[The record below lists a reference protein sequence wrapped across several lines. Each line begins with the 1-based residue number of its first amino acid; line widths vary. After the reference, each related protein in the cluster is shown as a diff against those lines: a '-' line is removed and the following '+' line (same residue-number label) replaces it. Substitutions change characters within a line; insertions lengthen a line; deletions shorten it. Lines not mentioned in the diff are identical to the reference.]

1 MGRVVGTRQALVF
14 GVMATAM
21 AVAGWASDVISPAT
35 VFIIGGLI
43 CAAAGLAGTLVP
55 AMRQAR

>member
-14 GVMATAM
+14 GVMAAAM
-21 AVAGWASDVISPAT
+21 GIAGWASDVISPAT
-35 VFIIGGLI
+35 VFILGGMI
-43 CAAAGLAGTLVP
+43 CTLAGLSGIFVP